1 MFWELLDGPEK
12 AHVMIKILAYIA
24 KADGKLQENELAY
37 LLYVAQKINVA
48 PEDVRQILVDNQP
61 LHEMLPSDEQDRMNV
76 LYHLLF
82 MMSADKTVADEE
94 EKALYYFG
102 LKLGFSEW
110 MVKDFLEVFK
120 TYDIDDLPPGA
131 MVDIIKKYQN

>member
-12 AHVMIKILAYIA
+12 ANVMIKILAYIA

-82 MMSADKTVADEE
+82 MMGADKTVADEE